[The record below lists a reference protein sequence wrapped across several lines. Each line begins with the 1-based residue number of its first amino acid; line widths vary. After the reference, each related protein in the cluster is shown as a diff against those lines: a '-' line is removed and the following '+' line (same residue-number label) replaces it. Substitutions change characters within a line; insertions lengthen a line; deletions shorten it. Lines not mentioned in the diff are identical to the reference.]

1 MPPAP
6 TPRPRRRAP
15 GARPRPPVPS
25 TARAARTSRGRRPRA
40 PTSRPSRP
48 RRRQVAPVVL
58 ERRLDLD
65 LPLAVERHRS
75 RGGDDRGGGVAPHPP
90 REQRARPVGEVE
102 PHAYAALGRFARGGA
117 TAARERLPH
126 LHLALHTGEHDIHR
140 ARVIGRIEAVADPL
154 RPRVLDTGIRG
165 DLDHGRA
172 REHGGHEQDPGVTVG
187 PQQRRHR
194 GPHPARYRL
203 QQLAELVR
211 LVDVVGPRG
220 QLGVCGQRADR
231 DQRAA
236 RVGEV
241 DQALRRARLE
251 HRAAGQHDRGVRLA
265 ADPQLAV
272 AHARRG
278 DAVVVEDVEVARQPI
293 EHAGPGVEPA
303 HAPDDV
309 EVQRLRAAAGLARPV
324 EPERGAGR
332 RGWIEHPH
340 LTRVVAPRQRRAQ
353 PGDGAGER
361 LVVPPVRLAPVRR
374 GRRPFP
380 PARTRRVVG
389 RVRVVEVRPGA
400 DPGQQPVEGLLQR
413 PAPARGVEGLDPH
426 PRTVVV
432 VGDRRVELGVAV
444 VVGAGRAE
452 PAVGA
457 HVVAVDLARRDRLAL
472 ARADLLVDPAQQAVA
487 LMPLVERP
495 EERPLRQRAAHA
507 VVVAAKPRPL
517 LTEVLPQRRE
527 LRERVVAALGDEPL
541 VEVRRPRRHVRQL
554 ILERARDHRAEQV
567 TDPLLELAVHHREQ
581 PPAGGRGVVVEAALD
596 HVEEHQPPGA
606 AEAGHLAVQHGPH
619 QLAVRASPPP
629 PRSAPRPPGT

>member
-15 GARPRPPVPS
+15 GARPRPRVPS

-40 PTSRPSRP
+40 PTSRPIAPAGAARSP
-48 RRRQVAPVVL
+48 QSSSSVASTSTSHSP
-58 ERRLDLD
+58 
-65 LPLAVERHRS
+65 S
-75 RGGDDRGGGVAPHPP
+75 SGT
-90 REQRARPVGEVE
+90 
-102 PHAYAALGRFARGGA
+102 ARGVSATGA
-117 TAARERLPH
+117 AASPPIPQASSAHGPSVKSSRTRTPPSTGSHVGGAPAAGERLPH
-126 LHLALHTGEHDIHR
+126 LHPARHAGEHDVHR

-154 RPRVLDTGIRG
+154 RPRVLDAGIRR

-172 REHGGHEQDPGVTVG
+172 REHGGHEQDPGVAVG

-194 GPHPARYRL
+194 GPHPARYGL

-211 LVDVVGPRG
+211 LVHVVGPRG
-220 QLGVCGQRADR
+220 QLGVCGRRADR

-278 DAVVVEDVEVARQPI
+278 DAVVVEDVEVARQPV

-303 HAPDDV
+303 HAARRCRGTAPP
-309 EVQRLRAAAGLARPV
+309 RGGRPRPRPSSRSAAR
-324 EPERGAGR
+324 GR

-340 LTRVVAPRQRRAQ
+340 LTRVVAPRQRRAE

-380 PARTRRVVG
+380 PARARRVVG
-389 RVRVVEVRPGA
+389 RVRVVEVRPRA
-400 DPGQQPVEGLLQR
+400 DPGQQPVERLLQR

-444 VVGAGRAE
+444 VVGA
-452 PAVGA
+452 
-457 HVVAVDLARRDRLAL
+457 
-472 ARADLLVDPAQQAVA
+472 
-487 LMPLVERP
+487 
-495 EERPLRQRAAHA
+495 
-507 VVVAAKPRPL
+507 
-517 LTEVLPQRRE
+517 
-527 LRERVVAALGDEPL
+527 
-541 VEVRRPRRHVRQL
+541 
-554 ILERARDHRAEQV
+554 RAR
-567 TDPLLELAVHHREQ
+567 
-581 PPAGGRGVVVEAALD
+581 
-596 HVEEHQPPGA
+596 
-606 AEAGHLAVQHGPH
+606 
-619 QLAVRASPPP
+619 
-629 PRSAPRPPGT
+629 